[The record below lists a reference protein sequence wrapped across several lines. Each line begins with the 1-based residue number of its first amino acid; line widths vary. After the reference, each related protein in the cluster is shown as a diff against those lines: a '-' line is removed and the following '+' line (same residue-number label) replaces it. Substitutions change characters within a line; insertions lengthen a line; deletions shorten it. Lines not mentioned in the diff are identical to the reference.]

1 MISIDRKIV
10 NRSIAINIVKTLLFT
25 TVITLIIFYLV
36 LKKSEPED
44 LLSVFIIS
52 FITGLCSY
60 TFAKIAVNF
69 IKEQPTKFDYT
80 LHIFLLLTG
89 SFAGSTLSCL
99 FHYIIEDESA
109 EHVQKTIFLYT
120 FVFGTIFYGGLL
132 YYFNSKRKLEDS
144 KRIIH
149 EEKIKRLTS
158 EKETALTTLKILQA
172 QIEPHFLFNTLS
184 NIVSL
189 FDIDLNKAKKML
201 LDLNEYL
208 RTSLQVTRQDMTNLE
223 QELSL
228 ISRYLD
234 IFKVRMGKRL
244 TYEIEKI
251 GDCSQIS
258 FPPMLVQPLVENA
271 IKYGLEPKKEG
282 GHINIKCETDQ
293 NHLKITVSDTGIGI
307 SKMNDIMGIGLNN
320 INSRLE
326 NIYGDQAT
334 LTLIDNKP
342 SGVKAIIEV
351 IL

>member
-1 MISIDRKIV
+1 MIGIDRKIA

-25 TVITLIIFYLV
+25 TAITLIIFYLV
-36 LKKSEPED
+36 LKKSDPGD
-44 LLSVFIIS
+44 LLSVFVIT

-69 IKEQPTKFDYT
+69 IRKQPTTFNYI
-80 LHIFLLLTG
+80 LHISLLLTG
-89 SFAGSTLSCL
+89 CLSGSILSYL
-99 FHYIIEDESA
+99 FHCIIEDENTD
-109 EHVQKTIFLYT
+109 HVQQTLFLYT
-120 FVFGTIFYGGLL
+120 FVFGAIFYGGLL
-132 YYFNSKRKLEDS
+132 YYFNSRKKLEDLEG
-144 KRIIH
+144 RINQ
-149 EEKIKRLTS
+149 EKIKRLTL

-184 NIVSL
+184 NVVSL
-189 FDIDLNKAKKML
+189 LDIDLKKAKNML

-208 RTSLQVTRQDMTNLE
+208 RTSLQITRQDMTTLD

-228 ISRYLD
+228 IKRYLD

-251 GDCSQIS
+251 GDCSQVD
-258 FPPMLVQPLVENA
+258 FPPMIIQPLVENA

-282 GHINIKCETDQ
+282 GHINVRCETNQ
-293 NHLKITVSDTGIGI
+293 NYLKIIVSDTGIGI
-307 SKMNDIMGIGLNN
+307 GKMSDIMGIGLNN
-320 INSRLE
+320 ISNRLE
-326 NIYGDQAT
+326 NIYGEQAT
-334 LTLIDNKP
+334 LTLTDNKP